1 MWENGPMKAF
11 LGGVIVMLAVSI
23 GAFYALQG
31 LDWSSANVYRSENV
45 RL

>member
-1 MWENGPMKAF
+1 MRAF
-11 LGGVIVMLAVSI
+11 IAGAVVAILLGVAAG
-23 GAFYALQG
+23 FALEW